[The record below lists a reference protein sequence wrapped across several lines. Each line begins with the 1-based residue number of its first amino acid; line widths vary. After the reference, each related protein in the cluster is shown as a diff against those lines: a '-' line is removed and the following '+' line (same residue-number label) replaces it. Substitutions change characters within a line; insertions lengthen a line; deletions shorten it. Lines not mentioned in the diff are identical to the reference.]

1 MKYKQGDRLEFAVI
15 ISILLHIVLIGLFF
29 LGSLFSKTTLSS
41 AGGND
46 GEGESMEA
54 VMVDTGQVSAEYGR
68 LKTEKTTPKVQ
79 KQEEEDKPTPEEL
92 AEQQAKERALE
103 IAHQK
108 KLEEQ
113 RIKEE
118 ERKQALVKQEQL
130 KQEQL
135 KKQQEEATQKKL
147 AEAARLKAEAE
158 AKRLEALAKQAE
170 EERKLKEAKEK
181 SEKDAKLK
189 AEKEAKEKVE
199 KDAQLKAEKEAK
211 EKAERE
217 AKLKS
222 EKEAKLKA
230 EKEAKEKAEKEA
242 KLKAEKDAKA
252 KAEKEAKAKA
262 EKEAKAKAE
271 KEAKAKADAEA
282 KAEQA
287 KKNKA
292 LDDFLNGGAS
302 SGSNKNSTGSSGSGG
317 TSGRGA
323 GNNADG
329 AQYAQRIKA
338 LIQSRYRADPSFA
351 GKSCDVKIFLER
363 DGTIKNYQV
372 GAGDKVV
379 CDAAVSAIVATRKV
393 PPAPSDAV
401 YNQYKSPT
409 LDFSL
414 KIK

>member
-103 IAHQK
+103 IARQK

-118 ERKQALVKQEQL
+118 ERKQALAKQEQL

-170 EERKLKEAKEK
+170 EERKLKEA
-181 SEKDAKLK
+181 
-189 AEKEAKEKVE
+189 
-199 KDAQLKAEKEAK
+199 Q

-317 TSGRGA
+317 TSGKGA

-372 GAGDKVV
+372 GTGDKAV